1 MVRLFCIPF
10 IQWIVNFKDNVM
22 RTENSD
28 SEKDLNANPDSSL
41 NTNKTRRPSQPERFP
56 ESQQAHGEIEK
67 ERRRQES
74 AKDSDIELL
83 ANEVSGTVSS
93 RDTST
98 DPEDIAGVA
107 DIDRR
112 LKRRRR

>member
-1 MVRLFCIPF
+1 RRHTRFSRD
-10 IQWIVNFKDNVM
+10 WS
-22 RTENSD
+22 SD
-28 SEKDLNANPDSSL
+28 VCSSDL
-41 NTNKTRRPSQPERFP
+41 SQPERFP

-112 LKRRRR
+112 LKIGRAACRERATSLDVEVR